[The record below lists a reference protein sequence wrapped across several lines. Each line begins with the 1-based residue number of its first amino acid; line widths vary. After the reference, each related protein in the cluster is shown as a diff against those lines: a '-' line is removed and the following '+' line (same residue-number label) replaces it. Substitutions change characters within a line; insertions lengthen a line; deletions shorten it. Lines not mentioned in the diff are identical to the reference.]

1 MSILANQRRFA
12 VDEYHAMADTGVLA
26 PDERVELL
34 EGVIVPMSPI
44 GERHASCVMRLS
56 QLLYEGVR
64 RRTNVSV
71 QSPLRIDEHTEL
83 QPDLM
88 LLAWRDDFYAAR
100 HPGPGDVLLLIE
112 VSDTTISFDR
122 TEKCPIYARAGIPE
136 VWLVNLP
143 DQCVERYTEPRGSRY
158 ATVRVVRSGMHLT
171 PAALPDLSLPVH
183 EVLAG

>member
-34 EGVIVPMSPI
+34 EGLIVPMSPI

-56 QLLYEGVR
+56 QLLYEGSR
-64 RRTNVSV
+64 RRANVSV
-71 QSPLRIDEHTEL
+71 QNPLRIDEHTEL

-88 LLAWRDDFYAAR
+88 LLAWRDDFYVVR

-112 VSDTTISFDR
+112 VSDATVSFDR

-143 DQCVERYTEPRGSRY
+143 HRCVERYTEPRGSRY
-158 ATVRVVRSGMHLT
+158 DTVRVLRSGTRLT
-171 PAALPDLSLPVH
+171 PSALPDLLLPVH
-183 EVLAG
+183 QVLAE